1 MGRPTDY
8 SNEIA
13 DLICERIADGESL
26 RSICSDE
33 SMPCRATVFRWLGLD
48 KAFSDQYARA
58 KEEQA
63 ELLADE
69 LVDIADE
76 PPPLTA
82 MGSTDSGAVAAMRLR
97 IDTRKWVASK
107 LKPKKYGDK
116 VQTELSGPNGGPVE
130 SVLNVSGLPTEV
142 LAAIVA
148 AKDASDKG

>member
-33 SMPCRATVFRWLGLD
+33 SMPCRSTVFRWLGLD

-116 VQTELSGPNGGPVE
+116 VQTEVSGPNGGPVE

-148 AKDASDKG
+148 AKDASNQG

>member
-33 SMPCRATVFRWLGLD
+33 SMPCRSTVFRWLGLD

-148 AKDASDKG
+148 AKDASNQS

>member
-33 SMPCRATVFRWLGLD
+33 SMPCRSTVFRWLGLD

-69 LVDIADE
+69 LVDIADL

-82 MGSTDSGAVAAMRLR
+82 MGATDSGAVAAMRLR

-116 VQTELSGPNGGPVE
+116 VQTEVSGPNGGPVQVTRIE
-130 SVLNVSGLPTEV
+130 IVPGVVSQ
-142 LAAIVA
+142 
-148 AKDASDKG
+148 D